1 MESPMLGV
9 TEREHDVLRLVAGHL
24 TNSEIAD
31 RLSLSVR
38 TVESHM
44 SSLIRKLGVA
54 DRRGLA
60 RRAEELGL
68 LHRRR
73 HGRWPASGS
82 EFLGREQEAASLA
95 DWLALHRMVTVTGPG
110 GIGKTRLATHTA
122 KQVAQDRP
130 DGGWFVDLS
139 QLSDP
144 HAVVRA
150 VAMTV
155 GVVEHPGLSVE
166 DAVSAVLGRADGVL
180 VLDNCEHLLS
190 DVERCVSRLI
200 RDCPGVTVVVT
211 SRARLGAAYEWVY
224 ELPALT
230 PDDSVLLFR
239 ARAEAAGGVVPED
252 PRVAALCA
260 RLEGMALAI
269 ELAATRYP
277 LLGLDGLTAALE
289 DPLQLLGADER
300 TRQRSLR
307 ATIAWSVDLIADDGR
322 AVFAACSVFAAGFT
336 VRAAHEI
343 AWPDHTDADVARVL
357 ATLADQ
363 HLLRAEIG
371 TPTTYRFQEVVRQYA
386 AELLDDRAAEVE
398 LRHAQW
404 AATELTSL
412 TSVTHDD
419 AWCEAFDLLA
429 VEVRTALARVPDQ
442 QELGER
448 FAEELMHRGRLEE
461 AQRMFEALAAADD
474 THRVRLLRLAAGAAG
489 ARLVGDEAM
498 RLLDEASAAAVAVGN
513 HEAAADALGWTVIY
527 AALYPGIMAH
537 PPTADVTESRLAEAR
552 RRAPAGSSA
561 EATVAAA
568 AAAFLTDDDPEAE
581 SAGLGAAAKAVA
593 AGLPIVASAALDR
606 VCASRLL
613 RWEYADGLAAVAAR
627 GEVMDPLPLD
637 ATTAFAFN
645 DYLLMGCEASLAA
658 GDLPGASTYA
668 GRLVG
673 LACYREY
680 VHPAI
685 ARQLQVDVLAG
696 DLIGATEHGER
707 FRTSWERAGR
717 HQASTLAVGP
727 YALALAHGL
736 LGQDDER
743 EEWRTIA
750 KELDAGRLA
759 SPDGV
764 ETGWAPT
771 LDAWLLLHRGQPDAA
786 LAILTVDV
794 DHPLWAGWATALWR
808 PWYAAAWAEAS
819 ALASVPDLEERL
831 DRAFIATCDNPVAG
845 ALVRRAEA
853 LAHDDLESVAGL
865 ATTFDELG
873 ATYQRDRS
881 RHLAW

>member
-1 MESPMLGV
+1 MLGV
-9 TEREHDVLRLVAGHL
+9 TEREHDVLRLVAKHL

-31 RLSLSVR
+31 RLFLSVR

-44 SSLIRKLGVA
+44 SSLIRKLGVT

-68 LHRRR
+68 LHPGRA
-73 HGRWPASGS
+73 GRWPASGS
-82 EFLGREQEAASLA
+82 RFLGREQETATLV
-95 DWLALHRMVTVTGPG
+95 DWLSRHRMVTVTGPG
-110 GIGKTRLATHTA
+110 GIGKTRLTIHAA
-122 KQVAQDRP
+122 QQVAQERP

-139 QLSDP
+139 QVSDP
-144 HAVVRA
+144 HAVVQA
-150 VAMTV
+150 VAMAV
-155 GVVEHPGLSVE
+155 GVVEHPGLSSQ
-166 DAVSAVLGRADGVL
+166 DAVSAALGRADGVL
-180 VLDNCEHLLS
+180 VLDNCEHLLA
-190 DVERCVSRLI
+190 DVERCVSRLVS
-200 RDCPGVTVVVT
+200 DCPGITVVAT
-211 SRARLGAAYEWVY
+211 SRARLGAGYEWVY
-224 ELPALT
+224 EIPALST
-230 PDDSVLLFR
+230 DDSVQLFR
-239 ARAEAAGGVVPED
+239 ARAEAAGGVVPEE

-289 DPLQLLGADER
+289 DPLHLLGSDDR
-300 TRQRSLR
+300 SRQRSLR
-307 ATIAWSVDLIADDGR
+307 ATIAWSVDLIDDDER
-322 AVFAACSVFAAGFT
+322 AVIAACSVFAAGFT
-336 VRAAHEI
+336 VHAAREI

-357 ATLADQ
+357 STLADQ

-371 TPTTYRFQEVVRQYA
+371 SPTTYRFQEVVRQYA
-386 AELLDDRAAEVE
+386 AELLGSRTAAVE

-404 AATELTSL
+404 AVTELTSL
-412 TSVTHDD
+412 TSMEHDD
-419 AWCEAFDLLA
+419 AWRGAFDLLA
-429 VEVRTALARVPDQ
+429 VEVRTALARVPHQ

-448 FAEELMHRGRLEE
+448 FAEELVQRGRLEE
-461 AQRMFEALAAADD
+461 AQRLFEGLAAAD
-474 THRVRLLRLAAGAAG
+474 TTGRVRLLRLAAGAAA

-498 RLLDEASAAAVAVGN
+498 RLLDEASVAALAVGN
-513 HEAAADALGWTVIY
+513 QEAAADALGWSVIY
-527 AALYPGIMAH
+527 ATMYPGIMAQ
-537 PPTADVTESRLAEAR
+537 PPAADVTENRLAEAR
-552 RRAPAGSSA
+552 RRAPAGSAA
-561 EATVAAA
+561 EATVATAS
-568 AAAFLTDDDPEAE
+568 AAFLTDDDPAAEA
-581 SAGLGAAAKAVA
+581 AGLEAAAKAVA

-606 VCASRLL
+606 VCACRLL
-613 RWEYADGLAAVAAR
+613 RWEYTDGLAAVAAR
-627 GEVMDPLPLD
+627 GEVMDPLPMD

-658 GDLPGASTYA
+658 GDLHGAATYA
-668 GRLVG
+668 ARLVG
-673 LACYREY
+673 LPCYRDY
-680 VHPAI
+680 VHPAM

-696 DLIGATEHGER
+696 DLISATEHGER

-736 LGQDDER
+736 LGQDHER

-750 KELDAGRLA
+750 RQLDAGRLA

-764 ETGWAPT
+764 KTGWAPT

-786 LAILTVDV
+786 LAILIVDV

-831 DRAFIATCDNPVAG
+831 GRALTATFDNPVAG

-853 LAHDDLESVAGL
+853 LAHDDLESVAAL
-865 ATTFDELG
+865 ATTFDDLG
-873 ATYQRDRS
+873 AAYQRDRS
-881 RHLAW
+881 RHLAG